1 MTTSRLRRSLLLQS
15 VAFAGMLMAGRVACA
30 EAPASWPARPVTLVV
45 GFAAGGPTDMIARIL
60 AEQLSARFGQ
70 PFVVDNKPGAG
81 GGLAAGLVK
90 KAAPD
95 GYTLMFA
102 SSGTLTILP
111 HIQSSVRFDPVRDF
125 TAVGLVANYPY
136 FLVTPASSSIR
147 SVDDLLKQGGEP
159 KAALTYGSAG
169 IGATNHL
176 AGEWL
181 SRAKKLNATHIPYKG
196 DAAAV
201 ADLIAGRVDFGFIA
215 GVVAFPQ
222 VKAGKLRL
230 LASASATPGRGP
242 AGVRTMREAGVKD
255 FVAEPWNG
263 VMGPAG
269 LPTPIVMKLNAA
281 INDIMK
287 RKDVADRLAA
297 VEQYPFTGT
306 PQQFTASIKDQSGRW
321 AKIIKEAGIKVE

>member
-1 MTTSRLRRSLLLQS
+1 MMTSRFRRSLLLQS
-15 VAFAGMLMAGRVACA
+15 VTFAGMLMASKVVCA
-30 EAPASWPARPVTLVV
+30 EAPASWPTRPVTVIV
-45 GFAAGGPTDMIARIL
+45 GFAAAGPTDMIARIL
-60 AEQLSARFGQ
+60 AEKLSAKFGQ

-81 GGLAAGLVK
+81 GGLAAGLVR

-111 HIQSSVRFDPVRDF
+111 HIQNSVRFDPIRDF

-136 FLVTPASSSIR
+136 FLVVPASSSIH
-147 SVDDLLKQGGEP
+147 SVDDLLKKGRESN
-159 KAALTYGSAG
+159 AALTYGSAG

-176 AGEWL
+176 AGEWF
-181 SRAKKLNATHIPYKG
+181 SRARKLNATHIPYKG

-215 GVVAFPQ
+215 GVVAYPQ

-230 LASASATPGRGP
+230 LASASATPGKGP
-242 AGVRTMREAGVKD
+242 AGIKTLREAGIQG

-269 LPTPIVMKLNAA
+269 LPSPIVIKLNAA

-287 RKDVADRLAA
+287 RKDVVDRLAA

-306 PQQFTASIKDQSGRW
+306 PQQFTEN
-321 AKIIKEAGIKVE
+321 IKEQSDRWGTIVKDAGIKGE

>member
-15 VAFAGMLMAGRVACA
+15 VACVGLLMAGSVTRA
-30 EAPASWPARPVTLVV
+30 ETPANWPTKPVTLVV

-60 AEQLSARFGQ
+60 AEQLSLRFGQ

-81 GGLAAGLVK
+81 GGLAATLVR

-95 GYTLMFA
+95 GYTLMFG

-111 HIQSSVRFDPVRDF
+111 HVQRSIRLDPVGDF

-136 FLVTPASSSIR
+136 FLVTPASSPIR
-147 SVDDLLKQGGEP
+147 SVDDLLKRGGDSN
-159 KAALTYGSAG
+159 AALTYGSAG
-169 IGATNHL
+169 NGATNHL
-176 AGEWL
+176 GGEWF
-181 SRAKKLNATHIPYKG
+181 SRASKLNATHIPYKG
-196 DAAAV
+196 DSAAV
-201 ADLIAGRVDFGFIA
+201 ADLIAGRIDFGFIA

-242 AGVRTMREAGVKD
+242 AGVRTLREAGVKD

-287 RKDVADRLAA
+287 RKDVTERLAE
-297 VEQYPFTGT
+297 VDQYPLTGT